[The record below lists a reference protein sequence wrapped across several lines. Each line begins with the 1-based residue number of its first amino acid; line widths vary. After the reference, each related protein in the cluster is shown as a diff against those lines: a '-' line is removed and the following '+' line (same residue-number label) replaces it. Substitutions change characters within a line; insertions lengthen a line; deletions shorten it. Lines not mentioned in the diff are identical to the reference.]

1 MAITQKIKKRNGE
14 LVDFQPQKITLVVQK
29 AFAAVLGDSH
39 EADAKDIT
47 RVVVDAIDAKFGNTA
62 FVPTVEEIQDLVET
76 ALMERGFFT
85 VAKDYIIY
93 RYEHSKLRAEQKE
106 EVIEKII
113 EHSLMITKRD
123 GSVQAFSESKLTRT
137 LLRAA
142 EGYERAIDVPA
153 IIARVRAE
161 MYDKMK
167 TKDIHEVLIMVVRS
181 MIERDPAHSIVA
193 AQLLLQSLYREVFGT
208 MDYTRLEE
216 VHKAAFIKTI
226 NRGVEIGQFDPR
238 MLEYDLPK
246 LAEAL
251 IVERDRDFKYLG
263 LQTLQANYLSKEHG
277 SRKLLETPQIFWM
290 RVSMGCALAEKT
302 PEERERYAIEFYEV
316 MSAMYYTPSSP
327 TLYHAGL
334 KLPQLSSC
342 FLSTVG
348 DDLHAIFREYS
359 DGAQLLKFAGGLGTD
374 WTSVRAT
381 GSLVKTTGVESQG
394 VIPFLKIAND
404 VTISINRSGR
414 RRGAQAVYLEYWHA
428 DIEDFIELR
437 KNTGDERRRA
447 HDLNTAVWVPDL
459 FMKRL
464 AADEMWTLFSPS
476 DVPDLHEIYGRKF
489 DERYAEYERLADEGK
504 MPMFKRVRAADL
516 WRKHLTML
524 FESGHPWITW
534 KDPSNIRSPQD
545 HVGVVHSSNLCTEI
559 TLNSTP
565 DGETAVCNLGS
576 INMSSFVH
584 NEKFDRDLVARVVPV
599 AMRMLDNVIDINYY
613 PTEKTKNSNM
623 RHRPVGLGLRG
634 LQDALYKMN
643 INFDSDE
650 AVKFSDES
658 MEIIAYHTI
667 LSSALLAKERGTY
680 ESYKGSKWDRGI
692 LPQDTIALLEQER
705 NMRIDIPRHE
715 TLDWR
720 LVRESIRQW
729 GMRNS
734 NTMANAPT
742 ASTANIAG
750 CYPTIEPI
758 YKNIYVKSN
767 MAGDFMVV
775 NDFLVDDLKKLGLWS
790 MDMLE
795 KIKFFDGSIQ
805 EIEEIPPAL
814 RAKYKEV
821 FEIEPTWLIKA
832 AAHRGRWIDQ
842 SQSLNIFYGGTSG
855 RVLSEIYQYAWGLGL
870 KTTYY
875 LRTLG
880 ASRIEKSTVN
890 MAKFGGTSKTD
901 LGVGTGTTGSPQA
914 NAGQTT
920 VTIEEIITINEPT
933 PSLVAKS
940 IPSPMVMNPQGEVL
954 FARPSVAE
962 ERSAEAHTLDTAEN
976 ENTSIAASRSTKT
989 PSSNNFSRSATTTI
1003 EATAT
1008 LIKRPQST
1016 PMLTASI
1023 ARETPLAPKIS
1034 STAANTTAQTVPLE
1048 KSFGEKSGDR
1058 LAKLLAEEAARNK
1071 GTIKPKVEV
1080 IGEVCESCSA

>member
-14 LVDFQPQKITLVVQK
+14 IVDFYPDKITIAVQK

-39 EADAKDIT
+39 EQDARDIT
-47 RVVVDAIDAKFGNTA
+47 RAVVDSVDAQFGNTA
-62 FVPTVEEIQDLVET
+62 FIPTVEQIQDLVET
-76 ALMERGFFT
+76 ALMERGYFT

-93 RYEHSKLRAEQKE
+93 RYEHNKLREEQKE
-106 EVIEKII
+106 EVIEKIS
-113 EHSLMITKRD
+113 ENALFITKRD
-123 GSVQAFSESKLTRT
+123 GAREAFSESKLTRT

-142 EGYERAIDVPA
+142 EGLERAIDVPA
-153 IIARVRAE
+153 IISRVRAE
-161 MYDKMK
+161 MYEGMK

-181 MIERDPAHSIVA
+181 MIERDPAHSTVA
-193 AQLLLQSLYREVFGT
+193 ARLLLQSLYREVLGDV
-208 MDYTRLEE
+208 DYANLEE
-216 VHKAAFIKTI
+216 AHKAAFIRTI
-226 NRGVEIGQFDPR
+226 NRGVEIGQFDTR
-238 MLEYDLPK
+238 MLQFDLPK
-246 LAEAL
+246 LADAL
-251 IVERDRDFKYLG
+251 IMERDRDFKYLG

-277 SRKLLETPQIFWM
+277 DRKLLETPQIFWM
-290 RVSMGCALAEKT
+290 RVAMGCALAEKT
-302 PEERERYAIEFYEV
+302 PEERERHAVEFYEV

-327 TLYHAGL
+327 TLYHSGL
-334 KLPQLSSC
+334 RLPQLSSC
-342 FLSTVG
+342 FLATVG
-348 DDLHAIFREYS
+348 DDLHAIFKEYS
-359 DGAQLLKFAGGLGTD
+359 DGAQLLKYAGGLGTD
-374 WTSVRAT
+374 WTNVRAT
-381 GSLVKTTGVESQG
+381 GSLIKSTGVESQG
-394 VIPFLKIAND
+394 VIPFLKVAND

-447 HDLNTAVWVPDL
+447 HDLNTAVWIPDL

-464 AADEMWTLFSPS
+464 TEDGYWTLFSPS
-476 DVPDLHEIYGRKF
+476 DVPDLHEIYGKKF
-489 DERYAEYERLADEGK
+489 EERYAEYERLADEGK

-534 KDPSNIRSPQD
+534 KDPSNVRSPQD

-559 TLNSTP
+559 TLNSSP

-576 INMSSFVH
+576 INMSSFVRDGR
-584 NEKFDRDLVARVVPV
+584 FDRELVARVIPV
-599 AMRMLDNVIDINYY
+599 AMRMLDNVIDVNFY

-650 AVKFSDES
+650 AVQFSDMS
-658 MEIIAYHTI
+658 MEVIAYHTI
-667 LSSALLAKERGTY
+667 LASSLLAKERGTY

-692 LPQDTIALLEQER
+692 FPQDTLALLEQER
-705 NMRIDIPRHE
+705 NMKIDVPRTE

-720 LVRESIRQW
+720 LVREAVREW

-758 YKNIYVKSN
+758 YKNLYVKSN

-775 NDFLVDDLKKLGLWS
+775 NEFLVEDLKRLGLWS
-790 MDMLE
+790 QDMLE
-795 KIKFFDGSIQ
+795 KIKFYDGSVQ

-814 RAKYKEV
+814 RSKYKEV
-821 FEIEPTWLIKA
+821 FEIDPQWLVKA
-832 AAHRGRWIDQ
+832 AAYRGRWIDM
-842 SQSLNIFYGGTSG
+842 SQSLNIFYSGTSG
-855 RVLSEIYQYAWGLGL
+855 KVLSEIYQYAWALGL

-875 LRTLG
+875 LRTMG
-880 ASRIEKSTVN
+880 ASRIEKSTIN

-901 LGVGTGTTGSPQA
+901 AQAASSGQAGS
-914 NAGQTT
+914 
-920 VTIEEIITINEPT
+920 T
-933 PSLVAKS
+933 PSTIIVEETITMATISGS
-940 IPSPMVMNPQGEVL
+940 IPSPMEM
-954 FARPSVAE
+954 
-962 ERSAEAHTLDTAEN
+962 
-976 ENTSIAASRSTKT
+976 
-989 PSSNNFSRSATTTI
+989 
-1003 EATAT
+1003 
-1008 LIKRPQST
+1008 T
-1016 PMLTASI
+1016 PMAY
-1023 ARETPLAPKIS
+1023 APMAHAKRES
-1034 STAANTTAQTVPLE
+1034 HSTYEPEALQAQAEPEPIVEE
-1048 KSFGEKSGDR
+1048 KSFAKKSEER
-1058 LAKLLAEEAARNK
+1058 LAALLAEEAAQNA
-1071 GTIKPKVEV
+1071 GTPRPKVEI